1 MLQNI
6 SFPSNIQSTIGKYDI
21 IKTTFQS
28 DVMIIGKVLNV
39 NIALWGDAFTPNST
53 IDGYYLTLSG
63 GSTKMTA
70 ALPNVWHNYEVWANV
85 IDSKTVEVE
94 LRYLNTADLDGFLG
108 DVAVPNLSNWDERS
122 YSLTNSVYDTGKRA
136 IIEAKIDNEVATGYI
151 DQENSYWCETDFTFT
166 TTTFDPNSD
175 LVIEFESNDLISQ
188 SYFAGFY
195 REDTINSYQNVI
207 QSIGLNYAEINGGVN
222 TVDTL
227 PSTCITSGNN
237 TINIGGISKGSFTID
252 KSCLTQSGVYRA
264 YVVYKHLGQWHS
276 CRSERLTASASDKPI
291 IVPEI
296 GYLSTDSDSTTYI
309 DGCLKNVPQMGIIE
323 MCAIIDIADMNA
335 KIAANGYSG
344 TFDMYFDGI
353 TAQIGGIGLPTSL
366 NTSTGVMCA
375 NVNTNNI
382 VGEQILT
389 FNVNMDYVDHVD
401 NYEIQMTIGVIA
413 NEFEIMGS
421 VQQGGIEVDEICIGD
436 GDVTV
441 TYSSITGD
449 IETLFGING
458 FYSENGIISSSSSS
472 AVISEG
478 ALLLNGEN
486 CIKVIKTDIGTGE
499 DDCDCP
505 PCEPIVELFV
515 DGSRDNETQGWDISA
530 LLTGYTI
537 TINGNSG
544 VDNLNFTS
552 PVGNNFALVVFLLNN
567 DNGCT
572 YQGIYN
578 VVTTDSILAFVAQI
592 QNTAINT
599 TQDCDC
605 PDDPDPLVCNTNLPT
620 ITYDCDED
628 SKTITAS
635 TGGTLTSAVVSDVFE
650 SSTDG
655 INYSAF
661 GGSVSNQTVLHLRR
675 TIKFSDGCPDIIVS
689 ETVFCNNVELCENEL
704 EITYV
709 LDPTLLTITETENFT
724 SPIQYDSKLLVSIDS
739 GVTFNEYTAPIVLT
753 GGEEIIIKRT
763 VDFAD
768 NCNSINF
775 IKTDVNKDD
784 NNNTECAGYANYDL
798 NVTFDDT
805 TLTYTVTKVGDE
817 SQLLTNELLWTLNNG
832 NPFDT
837 NNSGIPYVDPVN
849 GEGVFIAAWKIKLEN
864 CEEKIIYKN
873 IFGKACIKLCDP
885 IELNLDELTIDA
897 PQVTVINNIDAC
909 CDENPIACP
918 SLILSIACVN
928 KELTLTGAPAGATIT
943 WSGNGLSGTGNPI
956 TFASTTPSGTFTATV
971 TDTIS
976 VPGETCTYTATYN
989 YTKPNAGTPIAPPII
1004 VQ

>member
-6 SFPSNIQSTIGKYDI
+6 SFPSNIQSTIGKYDV

-39 NIALWGDAFTPNST
+39 NIALWGDAFTPNSA
-53 IDGYYLTLSG
+53 IDGYYLMLSG
-63 GSTKMTA
+63 GSTKMTP

-108 DVAVPNLSNWDERS
+108 DVAVPNLSNWHERS
-122 YSLTNSVYDTGKRA
+122 YSLTNSVYDIGKRA
-136 IIEAKIDNEVATGYI
+136 IIEAKIENEVTTGYI
-151 DQENSYWCETDFTFT
+151 DQENNYWCETDFRFT
-166 TTTFDPNSD
+166 TTTFNPNED

-195 REDTINSYQNVI
+195 REDTINSYQNVV

-222 TVDTL
+222 VVDDI
-227 PSTCITSGNN
+227 PNNCIISGNN
-237 TINIGGISKGSFTID
+237 TINIGGISKGSFKID

-276 CRSERLTASASDKPI
+276 CRSERLTASAGDKPI

-296 GYLSTDSDSTTYI
+296 GYLSTDSDGTTYI

-344 TFDMYFDGI
+344 TFDMYFDGV
-353 TAQIGGIGLPTSL
+353 TAQIGGIGLPTTL
-366 NTSTGVMCA
+366 DTSTGVMCA

-389 FNVNMDYVDHVD
+389 FNVNMDYVDHID
-401 NYEIQMTIGVIA
+401 NYEIQMTLGVIG

-449 IETLFGING
+449 IETLFGVNG
-458 FYSENGIISSSSSS
+458 VYSSNGIVSSGSGT
-472 AVISEG
+472 AVISESV
-478 ALLLNGEN
+478 LSLNGEN
-486 CIKVIKTDIGTGE
+486 CIKIIKTDIDNGGPDCECVDIPWPSPTAGTTFNYYFART
-499 DDCDCP
+499 CN
-505 PCEPIVELFV
+505 
-515 DGSRDNETQGWDISA
+515 GSFDRVIRTTW
-530 LLTGYTI
+530 
-537 TINGNSG
+537 
-544 VDNLNFTS
+544 NLII
-552 PVGNNFALVVFLLNN
+552 GNNGTDSTSISIFGTPYYPYNVATQAQYDANAGDFASVDVTNLSMQY
-567 DNGCT
+567 GCT
-572 YQGIYN
+572 YQ
-578 VVTTDSILAFVAQI
+578 VPL
-592 QNTAINT
+592 
-599 TQDCDC
+599 QDCTNC
-605 PDDPDPLVCNTNLPT
+605 DDDTPTLICNTNLPT

-635 TGGTLTSAVVSDVFE
+635 TGGTLTSAVLSDVFE

-655 INYSAF
+655 VNYSAF

-709 LDPTLLTITETENFT
+709 LDPTLLTITQTENFT
-724 SPIQYDSKLLVSIDS
+724 SPIQFDSKLLVSVDS
-739 GVTFNEYTAPIVLT
+739 GLTFNEYTAPIVLT
-753 GGEEIIIKRT
+753 GGEEIIMKRT

-775 IKTDVNKDD
+775 IKTDVNEDDD
-784 NNNTECAGYANYDL
+784 NDTECAGYANYDL
-798 NVTFDDT
+798 DVTFDEEA
-805 TLTYTVTKVGDE
+805 LIYTVTKTGDE
-817 SQLLTNELLWTLNNG
+817 AELLTNELLWTLNNG
-832 NPFDT
+832 NPFDS
-837 NNSGIPYVDPVN
+837 NKSGIPYVDPVN

-885 IELNLDELTIDA
+885 IELNLEDLNIEA

-909 CDENPIACP
+909 CDENPPMCP

-928 KELTLTGAPAGATIT
+928 RVLTLTGAPAGATIT
-943 WSGNGLSGTGNPI
+943 WSGNGLSGTGNPV
-956 TFASTTPSGTFTATV
+956 TFESTTPSGTFTATV
-971 TDTIS
+971 TDITS

-1004 VQ
+1004 VE